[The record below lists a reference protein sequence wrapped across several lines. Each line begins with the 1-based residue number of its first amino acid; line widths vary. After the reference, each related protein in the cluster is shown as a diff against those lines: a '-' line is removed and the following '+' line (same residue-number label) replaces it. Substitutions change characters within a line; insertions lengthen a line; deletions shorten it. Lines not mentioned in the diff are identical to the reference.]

1 MDVTFIDFV
10 AAFSYALDAISP
22 EYGHR
27 SARRAWIVMHLTYR
41 RNFDLHR
48 QQRLFLAALLFGLRQ
63 HSKPSEYAPL
73 FDASLPA
80 FRKVAK
86 LIDGT
91 GLRAECALLQL
102 AEDLD
107 LLTYRM
113 HPKGEYPDRVIA
125 TLCEGIGSRYELD
138 DVLALREMEADPS
151 FWKELSSASLVD
163 AIADLAPMVRQ
174 PLDEATLL
182 QLARFLS
189 TIVDNHCRSV
199 CRHSMQVAELS
210 AGMAKLYGFSSGGIL
225 RIRIAG
231 LLHDVGKLAL
241 PASLLNKSGPLT
253 AYEARQLSTHAEQSR
268 DILSRIPGMGDIARL
283 AGSHHERP
291 DGNGYPSRLRGSQLD
306 LAQRILCVANCYSAL
321 REPRSSKPGLP
332 LIKSL
337 NLLQDRV
344 RAGALDA
351 DVVDTFISWLT
362 APASLLASA

>member
-1 MDVTFIDFV
+1 MEVISIDFV
-10 AAFSYALDAISP
+10 AAFAYALDCLSP

-27 SARRAWIVMHLTYR
+27 SARRAWIVMHLTHIR
-41 RNFDLHR
+41 KFDFHR
-48 QQRLFLAALLFGLRQ
+48 QQRLFLAALFFGLRE
-63 HSKPSEYAPL
+63 HSKPSEYAPF
-73 FDASLPA
+73 FDVSLPG
-80 FRKVAK
+80 FTEVAK
-86 LIDGT
+86 LIDGS

-113 HPKGEYPDRVIA
+113 HPKGEYPDRAIA
-125 TLCEGIGSRYELD
+125 TLCKGIGSRYELD
-138 DVLALREMEADPS
+138 DILALREMEANPS

-163 AIADLAPMVRQ
+163 AIADLAPMDRQ
-174 PLDEATLL
+174 PLDEVTLL
-182 QLARFLS
+182 QLARFLA

-225 RIRIAG
+225 CIRIAG

-241 PASLLNKSGPLT
+241 PVSLLNKDEPLT
-253 AYEARQLSTHAEQSR
+253 AYEVRQLRAHVEHSR
-268 DILSRIPGMGDIARL
+268 DILSRVPGMGDIARL
-283 AGSHHERP
+283 AESHHERP

-306 LAQRILCVANCYSAL
+306 LAQRILSVANCYSAL
-321 REPRSSKPGLP
+321 REPRGNKPGLP

-337 NLLQDRV
+337 NLLQDRA

-351 DVVDTFISWLT
+351 DVVDTFTRWLT
-362 APASLLASA
+362 VPASLLASA